1 MNGEFL
7 YDLSLAAGLFVG
19 LTIMMLRIRA
29 SDRAAAEEVR
39 VADRAAA
46 AEVRAADRAAAE
58 ELRAA
63 EERVRAAERAAAENR
78 FNQLQSQ
85 IQGVAEDVGRVA
97 DGQEEIRA
105 ELKETRAH
113 LEKQIRKTKSA
124 LTKEIRLVDNRV
136 RVMESEVSEI
146 RGHLGLASGAR
157 RSVPA
162 PKPPASSEPAPTP
175 SLPDDAEALPQP
187 NVMSEV

>member
-1 MNGEFL
+1 M
-7 YDLSLAAGLFVG
+7 
-19 LTIMMLRIRA
+19 
-29 SDRAAAEEVR
+29 
-39 VADRAAA
+39 
-46 AEVRAADRAAAE
+46 
-58 ELRAA
+58 
-63 EERVRAAERAAAENR
+63 
-78 FNQLQSQ
+78 QSQ